1 MSAQRPVADNGT
13 AMGGGT
19 LLLERIEELTTGEA
33 EPEEV
38 ERTLTE
44 GYAEA
49 LALEAERWRLRR
61 QIGEAAGQLE
71 GDPERV
77 REVSDLAKRLETTDR
92 ELTHLRDV
100 LAALRR
106 RARCLGPPLE
116 PATGPSA

>member
-1 MSAQRPVADNGT
+1 
-13 AMGGGT
+13 MGGA
-19 LLLERIEELTTGEA
+19 LLERIEELSTGEA

-61 QIGEAAGQLE
+61 RIGEAAAELDGN
-71 GDPERV
+71 PERV
-77 REVSDLAKRLETTDR
+77 RELSDLAKRLETTDG
-92 ELTHLRDV
+92 ELTRLRDL

-106 RARCLGPPLE
+106 HARSLRPLE
-116 PATGPSA
+116 PCTRPSA